1 MRLEGYYAALVIF
14 FYLLENKFKM
24 IDVNDLN
31 VEAKVQFDIESYAA
45 QIEFDL
51 AGMLKEPP
59 KGVYLSN
66 RLEPV
71 MMDGYTYYYGDK
83 NNNKAL
89 EIVKDLNDVNEAVF
103 NGDYKVIIPK
113 QFMLNKTRFL
123 SNHPLLP
130 YRGIKIME
138 LLIKDTIYSSL
149 EYLSTPPCI
158 SGKVSRHFLDDL
170 DEEKEAQAFL
180 DCLSIASPVL
190 RDVERFI
197 GRDTW
202 HIYRPQLRER
212 VMDIEKLIDHRIYEW
227 TLDRMPKH
235 ERDEH

>member
-1 MRLEGYYAALVIF
+1 
-14 FYLLENKFKM
+14 M
-24 IDVNDLN
+24 IDINNLPI
-31 VEAKVQFDIESYAA
+31 EAKIQFDIESYAA

-51 AGMLKEPP
+51 AGLLKEPP
-59 KGVYLSN
+59 KGVYITT

-83 NNNKAL
+83 NTNKAL
-89 EIVKDLNDVNEAVF
+89 KEVKDLNEINDAVCDS
-103 NGDYKVIIPK
+103 NYKTIIPK

-138 LLIKDTIYSSL
+138 LLIKDEIYSNL
-149 EYLSTPPCI
+149 EYLSNTPCI
-158 SGKVSRHFLDDL
+158 SAKVKRHFLDNL
-170 DEEKEAQAFL
+170 NEEKEEKAFM
-180 DCLSIASPVL
+180 DCLAIASPVL

-197 GRDTW
+197 GKDTW
-202 HIYRPQLRER
+202 HIYRPFLRER
-212 VMDIEKLIDHRIYEW
+212 VVEIEKLIDHRIYEW
-227 TLDRMPKH
+227 TLDRLPKN

>member
-1 MRLEGYYAALVIF
+1 L
-14 FYLLENKFKM
+14 
-24 IDVNDLN
+24 IDINDLPIQ
-31 VEAKVQFDIESYAA
+31 EKIQFDIESYAA

-51 AGMLKEPP
+51 AGLLKEPP
-59 KGVYLSN
+59 KGVYISN

-83 NNNKAL
+83 NTNKAL
-89 EIVKDLNDVNEAVF
+89 KEVKDLNEINDSVYNS
-103 NGDYKVIIPK
+103 DYKTIIPK
-113 QFMLNKTRFL
+113 QFMLNKQRFL

-138 LLIKDTIYSSL
+138 LLIKDEIYSSL
-149 EYLSTPPCI
+149 EYLSNAPNV
-158 SGKVSRHFLDDL
+158 SNKVKRHFLDTL
-170 DEEKEAQAFL
+170 DEDKEEQAFI

-197 GRDTW
+197 GKDTW
-202 HIYRPQLRER
+202 HIYRPFLRER
-212 VMDIEKLIDHRIYEW
+212 VFEIEKLIDHRIYEW
-227 TLDRMPKH
+227 TLDRLPKN